1 MVKPEYEEDA
11 LRKLGVW
18 AAAFTL
24 AALLT
29 AVSASAGGNGS
40 FTQTENLHGTDVQQ
54 LAVLGITPPPDLPSN
69 CPVSLPLAFI
79 PTTGNAIQHLTVNGA
94 DDGWFTTTFEGS
106 TQLFEG
112 VVIDQNGD
120 VSPVGDLLYSGHLTT
135 WFGAEDNN
143 KNGVFHATLSF
154 HGTSPDGAQSLALH
168 AQFDVTANANGTVTA
183 TPTNVSCS

>member
-1 MVKPEYEEDA
+1 MRSYMASV
-11 LRKLGVW
+11 
-18 AAAFTL
+18 AACAVV
-24 AALLT
+24 ALLT

-40 FTQTENLHGTDVQQ
+40 FTQTFHLHGTDVQQ
-54 LAVLGITPPPDLPSN
+54 IGVLGITPPPDLPSN

-94 DDGWFTTTFEGS
+94 GDGWFTTTFEGS

-112 VVIDQNGD
+112 VVIDNNGD
-120 VSPVGDLLYSGHLTT
+120 VAPVGDLLYTGHLTT

-143 KNGVFHATLSF
+143 QNGVVHATLSF
-154 HGTSPDGAQSLALH
+154 HGTTADGSGSLTLH
-168 AQFDVTANANGTVTA
+168 AAFDVTANANGTVTA